1 MVAVTASAR
10 NEGISLTG
18 ISPSTKSNTEPKG
31 LAPYNPYAKTE
42 LLAAR
47 IIERYALL
55 RDQDALPAG
64 PRTIGYRLKETYRG
78 QYDKADFPNID
89 RIIKRLNQAGIVP
102 FEYVADASGV
112 TYEADGWTGPV
123 EFLRDAHDLYERDR
137 REGQPVV
144 VEVACEA
151 RGTLPLIRRLGAER
165 GVTVYSGGGSCG
177 PGFARRVALRALIR
191 AVEHDQDTLI
201 LGLGDFDQAGIKGV
215 MRPHIEH
222 VSAFLF
228 GTAGNA
234 EVLEHKGETMAGT
247 GCDVRFRHLGLTPE
261 MALERAETA
270 GLEDDDCA
278 AIVAY
283 AASGTGLWD
292 RDVSLLD
299 GVAKFSVRQEL
310 ISEIRQADDATA
322 ARADALLARGRE
334 GREHT

>member
-1 MVAVTASAR
+1 MTASK
-10 NEGISLTG
+10 GISLTG
-18 ISPSTKSNTEPKG
+18 MSPSTKSLTDAPKG
-31 LAPYNPYAKTE
+31 LAPYNPYAKTK

-47 IIERYALL
+47 IMERYEVL

-78 QYDKADFPNID
+78 QYGKADFPNID
-89 RIIKRLNQAGIVP
+89 RIIKRLNQAGMLP
-102 FEYVADASGV
+102 FSYVADASGV

-123 EFLRDAHDLYERDR
+123 EFLRDAHTLYERDR

-151 RGTLPLIRRLGAER
+151 RGTLPLIR
-165 GVTVYSGGGSCG
+165 
-177 PGFARRVALRALIR
+177 
-191 AVEHDQDTLI
+191 AVEDGQDTLI

-234 EVLEHKGETMAGT
+234 TVLAHQGQTMADT

-270 GLEDDDCA
+270 GLSAADCA
-278 AIVAY
+278 AIAAY
-283 AASGTGLWD
+283 RDSGTGLWD

-299 GVAKFSVRQEL
+299 GVAKFEL
-310 ISEIRQADDATA
+310 EALDPAELRELLVTALDDVLDYGELNRIAAEEDTERGDLEERLGILADELADESAPTPRSEDQ
-322 ARADALLARGRE
+322 
-334 GREHT
+334 

>member
-1 MVAVTASAR
+1 MTASAR

-89 RIIKRLNQAGIVP
+89 RIIKR
-102 FEYVADASGV
+102 
-112 TYEADGWTGPV
+112 
-123 EFLRDAHDLYERDR
+123 R
-137 REGQPVV
+137 
-144 VEVACEA
+144 
-151 RGTLPLIRRLGAER
+151 
-165 GVTVYSGGGSCG
+165 
-177 PGFARRVALRALIR
+177 
-191 AVEHDQDTLI
+191 
-201 LGLGDFDQAGIKGV
+201 
-215 MRPHIEH
+215 
-222 VSAFLF
+222 
-228 GTAGNA
+228 
-234 EVLEHKGETMAGT
+234 
-247 GCDVRFRHLGLTPE
+247 RHLGLTPE